1 MAAATPDNRSIGLG
15 TMIVSTFA
23 IGWVESVVLTL
34 SGIELL
40 DQREIG
46 TAIGGE

>member
-1 MAAATPDNRSIGLG
+1 MATGL
-15 TMIVSTFA
+15 ILVASFF
-23 IGWVESVVLTL
+23 IGWNENVTLSL

-46 TAIGGE
+46 TAIGGNHS